1 MLLKNKFAVVT
12 GGGRGI
18 GRSIALHFASE
29 GADVAIIG
37 RTSEEIE
44 QAAKE
49 IQQHGRDSFAIKA
62 DISNE
67 KDVFDAFGEITTR
80 FDHIDILV
88 NNAGIELRNLFS
100 EMPMN
105 EWDQTMNVNTRGT
118 VLCIKAVLKNM
129 QKRNE
134 GNIINI
140 ASGAGLRGLPGSA
153 AYGASKAA
161 VIALT
166 FALADEFLDQG
177 IRVNAICPGP
187 IKTEMLDPGIFLKN
201 KSSVLVPANV
211 AGTALFLASKLSNG
225 ITGQVFN
232 VRNTNRW

>member
-18 GRSIALHFASE
+18 GRSIALHFAHE
-29 GADVAIIG
+29 GADVALIG
-37 RTSEEIE
+37 RTRSEIE
-44 QAAKE
+44 QTASE
-49 IQQHGRDSFAIKA
+49 IQQQGRDAFAIKA
-62 DISNE
+62 DIADE
-67 KDVFDAFGEITTR
+67 KNVLDAFAEITDR
-80 FDHIDILV
+80 FGRIDILV
-88 NNAGIELRNLFS
+88 NNAGIEFKKPFS
-100 EMPMN
+100 EMPMD

-118 VLCIKAVLKNM
+118 VLCIKAVLKDM

-166 FALADEFLDQG
+166 FALADEVLDQG
-177 IRVNAICPGP
+177 IRVNVICPGP
-187 IKTEMLDPGIFLKN
+187 IKTGMLDPDILLKN
-201 KSSVLVPANV
+201 TSSVLVPENV
-211 AGTALFLASKLSNG
+211 AGTAIFLASKLSDG